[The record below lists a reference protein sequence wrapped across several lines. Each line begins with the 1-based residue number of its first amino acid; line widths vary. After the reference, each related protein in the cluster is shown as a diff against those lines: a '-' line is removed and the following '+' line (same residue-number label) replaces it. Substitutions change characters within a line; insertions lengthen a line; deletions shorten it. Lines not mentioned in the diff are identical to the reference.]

1 MMWWYNGGD
10 GWSWI
15 WMTGMMVLF
24 WGGVIL
30 LGIWGIRGL
39 SGTRRTGDAPIDLL
53 RKRLA
58 AGEISPEDF
67 EKTRKVLGA

>member
-15 WMTGMMVLF
+15 WMTGMMVLS

-39 SGTRRTGDAPIDLL
+39 AGPRRAGRAAIDVL
-53 RKRLA
+53 RTHLA

-67 EKTRKVLGA
+67 EKTRKALGA

>member
-10 GWSWI
+10 GWSWL
-15 WMTGMMVLF
+15 WMAGMMVLF

-39 SGTRRTGDAPIDLL
+39 SGPRRTSDAPIEVL

-58 AGEISPEDF
+58 AGDISPEDF

>member
-1 MMWWYNGGD
+1 MMWGYYD
-10 GWSWI
+10 GWSWL
-15 WMTGMMVLF
+15 WMSGMMVLF

-30 LGIWGIRGL
+30 LGIWAVRGL
-39 SGTRRTGDAPIDLL
+39 SGQRRTGDAAIEVL

-67 EKTRKVLGA
+67 EKTRKALGA

>member
-1 MMWWYNGGD
+1 MMWWYGMGG
-10 GWSWI
+10 GWNWL
-15 WMTGMMVLF
+15 WMGGTMVLF

-30 LGIWGIRGL
+30 LGIWAIR
-39 SGTRRTGDAPIDLL
+39 SFSVSHRAGDPALDIL

-67 EKTRKVLGA
+67 EKSKKVLG